1 MKYPVVLIDLDDTL
15 LDFGAASDSSL
26 RNLFAELG
34 HPLSDAE
41 VARFEEINGACWK
54 ALERKEITRAE
65 LSKKRFADFSA
76 ELGLTDIDPLD
87 LNSRFRLGLSK
98 SAVLIPGALELCRTL
113 SEKVDLY
120 VVTNGFIDTQAQR
133 MKAAGLEGLF
143 KGVFAS
149 HAMGYEKPDARYF
162 DAVFEAIGRD
172 KIPQTILLGDSLSS
186 DMKGGRAYG
195 LTTCW
200 FNPKG
205 KEDTVGCD
213 HQIGR
218 LEDFLPLLGNE
229 ITYRMAEQEDI
240 EALCDMAMYF
250 MREKYPQMTAEQ
262 EAEIRSQRVD
272 FLHKYLNDTIFG
284 YMGFVGSE
292 AVCSALLHVIE
303 QPANRWHPNGR
314 SATVLNVFT
323 WPDHRRKGY
332 AEGLMRRLMGH
343 AMTLDL
349 SYVDLQAAPL
359 AKPLYE
365 KLGFIVP
372 PSKNTP
378 MKCPMR
384 PIDY

>member
-26 RNLFAELG
+26 RNLYAELG

-54 ALERKEITRAE
+54 ALERKEITRPE
-65 LSKKRFADFSA
+65 LSRKRFEDFSA
-76 ELGLTDIDPLD
+76 ELGMTDIDPLD

-98 SAVLIPGALELCRTL
+98 SAVLIPGALELCRAL
-113 SEKVDLY
+113 HGKVEFY

-143 KGVFAS
+143 DGVFAS
-149 HAMGYEKPDARYF
+149 QAIGFEKPDARYF
-162 DAVFEAIGRD
+162 DAVFDQIGRD

-186 DMKGGRAYG
+186 DMKGGKAYG

-200 FNPKG
+200 YNPKG

-213 HQIGR
+213 HQIDH
-218 LEDFLPLLGNE
+218 LSDFLRLMGMD
-229 ITYRMAEQEDI
+229 ITYRMAEKEDI
-240 EALCDMAMYF
+240 EELCDMALF
-250 MREKYPQMTAEQ
+250 FLKEKYPQMTEEQ
-262 EAEIRSQRVD
+262 EISIRAQREN
-272 FLHKYLNDTIFG
+272 FLRRNLNTNIYG
-284 YMGFVGSE
+284 YMGFVDDE

-323 WPDHRRKGY
+323 WPEHRRHGY
-332 AEGLMRRLMGH
+332 AEGLMRMLMDH
-343 AMTLDL
+343 ARTLDL
-349 SYVDLQAAPL
+349 SYVDLQAAPQ
-359 AKPLYE
+359 AKHLYE

-378 MKCPMR
+378 MKCPMMQVE
-384 PIDY
+384 Y